1 MQKKKALVWF
11 TNNLRIIDNTSLL
24 NAVEIS
30 DEVVGYYNFQS
41 NNFDKDK
48 WGFRR
53 TEGFRLKFLLES
65 LENLKEGLL
74 KLNISLI
81 IDFSP
86 DMEGLVKWINKL
98 GISSIYYQKEWTDY
112 ETLNEK
118 ELKKKLSKDFKFNP
132 EFNQFLFHFF
142 QDT

>member
-24 NAVEIS
+24 NAVETS

-48 WGFRR
+48 WGFKR
-53 TEGFRLKFLLES
+53 TEGFRLKLLLES
-65 LENLKEGLL
+65 LKNLKECLL
-74 KLNISLI
+74 KLNISLV

-86 DMEGLVKWINKL
+86 VM
-98 GISSIYYQKEWTDY
+98 
-112 ETLNEK
+112 
-118 ELKKKLSKDFKFNP
+118 
-132 EFNQFLFHFF
+132 
-142 QDT
+142 

>member
-24 NAVEIS
+24 NAVETS

-98 GISSIYYQKEWTDY
+98 GISSKLVDRRKAPNLTIRSLSGNKTPLVSLLSFIVRNLYN
-112 ETLNEK
+112 LNI
-118 ELKKKLSKDFKFNP
+118 
-132 EFNQFLFHFF
+132 
-142 QDT
+142 

>member
-24 NAVEIS
+24 NAVETS

-118 ELKKKLSKDFKFNP
+118 ELKKKLSNDFN
-132 EFNQFLFHFF
+132 EILSSLSI
-142 QDT
+142 